1 MAQPAR
7 NFEQPDERAAR
18 LFELGLEERT
28 VEEAVIRG
36 LTERRTCTPF
46 HPPSYPGTTQW
57 AETHAAIRHLL
68 APAGWT
74 PNDSRNYSR
83 VISPNERIA
92 ITVATGDSNTGQ
104 VAVLEPATKYPK
116 GPATRDAVET
126 NQQLSIFPAD
136 NVVVLHAGTAPD
148 PLDVPALQTWIILLH
163 TDDHRL
169 RYELSLPAEQDS
181 EGRVV
186 AWEERITFPEIEI
199 DQLPEHGVDDNED
212 ENEDGGADDIDV
224 PIERI

>member
-7 NFEQPDERAAR
+7 NYQQPDERASR

-28 VEEAVIRG
+28 LEEAVIRG
-36 LTERRTCTPF
+36 LSERQTCTPF

-57 AETHAAIRHLL
+57 AETHAAIRQLL

-74 PNDSRNYSR
+74 PCDRRNYSR

-92 ITVATGDSNTGQ
+92 LTVATGDLHTAEVG
-104 VAVLEPATKYPK
+104 LYEPATRYPK

-126 NQQLSIFPAD
+126 NQQLSLLPEMPSEDPDAD
-136 NVVVLHAGTAPD
+136 EDATAT
-148 PLDVPALQTWIILLH
+148 QTWILLLA
-163 TDDHRL
+163 TDEHDL
-169 RYELSLPAEQDS
+169 SYELSLPAEQDS

-186 AWEERITFPEIEI
+186 SWAERIIFPAITISEIPGHDRDGE
-199 DQLPEHGVDDNED
+199 DDED
-212 ENEDGGADDIDV
+212 EGDSGDIDV